1 MSDDDDWGDDDDG
14 WGDDADGDNEE
25 WDNDG
30 GFDEFMAEADQ
41 GMKLSPLEAQ
51 FEDADSLM
59 SMRRKPE
66 ALEAFEKYLKM
77 SEADNHP
84 NSDQHLEALSK
95 TVQLCVDLEKP
106 KQSVEYYKVMLDVLD
121 SGSHGQ
127 NDKKS
132 AITDVL
138 SQFDLGRTQVAE
150 DFYILTIDKIKNDE
164 RLWFDFSIELGHAY
178 LTMRQWKKLDP
189 VLDRLHQACRKDG
202 ADDTDKADR
211 LIQIYALKI
220 EKMFATGDTKEL
232 DVIYQRTKKLSANV
246 GDHRSA
252 PILAEFNGKY
262 HAEQRNYD
270 KSYAEFFQAIKY
282 ADPDRGKLCVKYLVC
297 VTMLGQDI
305 ADPFAS
311 REVKIYES
319 DPTVAPMVSLYQY
332 FLENQI
338 YKFDALFKRE
348 EKSLCSDNFIGKLL
362 PQIQVK
368 LRKKT
373 LVSIL
378 RPYQRVKLQWLADQL
393 YYDMPTTEKLLIG
406 MILDETILAR
416 INQVAQTLEIRKSKN
431 HAVNNC
437 LKGWMA
443 ALALRQQNLAAQI
456 GRLDV
461 GLRGQME
468 AHYMT
473 S

>member
-1 MSDDDDWGDDDDG
+1 
-14 WGDDADGDNEE
+14 
-25 WDNDG
+25 
-30 GFDEFMAEADQ
+30 
-41 GMKLSPLEAQ
+41 
-51 FEDADSLM
+51 
-59 SMRRKPE
+59 
-66 ALEAFEKYLKM
+66 
-77 SEADNHP
+77 
-84 NSDQHLEALSK
+84 
-95 TVQLCVDLEKP
+95 
-106 KQSVEYYKVMLDVLD
+106 
-121 SGSHGQ
+121 
-127 NDKKS
+127 
-132 AITDVL
+132 
-138 SQFDLGRTQVAE
+138 
-150 DFYILTIDKIKNDE
+150 
-164 RLWFDFSIELGHAY
+164 
-178 LTMRQWKKLDP
+178 MRQWGKLDP
-189 VLDRLHQACRKDG
+189 VLERLHNSCRQKDG
-202 ADDTDKADR
+202 SDDTSKADL

-232 DVIYQRTKKLSANV
+232 DIIYQRTKKLSANV

-262 HAEQRNYD
+262 HAEQRNYE

-311 REVKIYES
+311 REVKIYETDNS
-319 DPTVAPMVSLYQY
+319 VAPMVKLYKF

-338 YKFDALFKRE
+338 YKFDSLFKRE
-348 EKSLCSDNFIGKLL
+348 EKSLCSDNFIANLL

-373 LVSIL
+373 LVDIL
-378 RPYQRVKLQWLADQL
+378 RPYQRVKLDWLADQL
-393 YYDMPTTEKLLIG
+393 YYDMQKTENLLIG

-431 HAVNNC
+431 HAINNC
-437 LKGWMA
+437 LKVWMS
-443 ALALRQQNLAAQI
+443 ALNMRQQNLSSQI

-461 GLRGQME
+461 GGMRGQMVD
-468 AHYMT
+468 HYMT